1 MTPPRSNL
9 VLSEGFN
16 EGICVEDDFRSAVLH
31 GLAEN
36 PKWISCKYL
45 YDARGSRLFEE
56 ICELDEYYPTRTE
69 LALLR
74 QHAKEIA
81 AFIGPNVNVIE
92 FGSGSSRKI
101 RILLDSLARPAAYVP
116 VDISRDH
123 LIQEAQSL
131 SADYDGL
138 SVIPIHADY
147 TQTLEFPRTIFESPR
162 HRPRRKCLGFFPGSN
177 IGNFAP
183 ADALVLLRGLKQAMG
198 EGSGFLIGV
207 DLKKDARILTAAY
220 NDAKGVT
227 AAFNQNLLVRI
238 NRELR
243 GDFDVDGFVHEAPYN
258 AKDGR
263 IEMHLKSLRAQT
275 AHVEGMAFAFAKGET
290 IHTES
295 SYKYAPDAF
304 RALAE
309 AAGWRARACWQDA
322 RALFSLHYLQS
333 P

>member
-9 VLSEGFN
+9 NLREGFD
-16 EGICVEDDFRSAVLH
+16 EDVCVEDDFRSAVLH

-36 PKWISCKYL
+36 PKWVSCKYL
-45 YDARGSRLFEE
+45 YDARGSALFEE

-74 QHAKEIA
+74 KYSKEIA
-81 AFIGPNVNVIE
+81 AFVGPNANVIE
-92 FGSGSSRKI
+92 FGSGASRKA
-101 RILLDSLARPAAYVP
+101 RSLLDSFEAPSAYVP

-123 LIQEAQSL
+123 LIKEAERL

-138 SVIPIHADY
+138 SVVPIHADY
-147 TQTLEFPRTIFESPR
+147 TQIPRFPQALFE
-162 HRPRRKCLGFFPGSN
+162 RPRLGFFPGSN

-183 ADALVLLRGLKQAMG
+183 GDAMVLLGDLLQAMG
-198 EGSGFLIGV
+198 EGSSFLVGV
-207 DLKKDARILTAAY
+207 DLKKDERILTAAY

-238 NRELR
+238 NRELE
-243 GDFDVDGFVHEAPYN
+243 GDFDLDGFVHEAPYN
-258 AKDGR
+258 AKQGR
-263 IEMHLKSLRAQT
+263 IEMHLKSLHAQT
-275 AHVEGMAFAFAKGET
+275 AHVEGEAFAFARGET

-295 SYKYAPDAF
+295 SYKYAPDEF

-309 AAGWRARACWQDA
+309 DAGWRSVACWQDA
-322 RALFSLHYLQS
+322 RALFSLHYLES